1 MSTIS
6 FVRQARRTGPVPPS
20 GELPLQEPPTV
31 PEKTL
36 AGISSVL
43 MYLPMGLSSLAMVLI
58 FVRPGSGM
66 ITYIGA
72 GLMGVSAVGMAFTQ
86 VMRSS
91 NDRKTRLHG
100 ARRDYLRYLSQ
111 MRKQVRGKLA
121 AQQRAA
127 RWLHPDPGSLW
138 SLALS
143 SRLWERRP
151 VHEDFG
157 EIRIGLGMQRS
168 ALQLVPPETKPVEDL
183 EPLSAHALRRFLRAY
198 SALPNAPIAVYLRGF
213 AQIQLKGDEEQ
224 SRGLVRSILAQLV
237 TSHAPG
243 DLRVAV
249 CAGDSARWCW
259 DWVKWLP
266 HAQDPDNR
274 DAAGQVRLVT
284 GNVFEL
290 ERLLGGDA
298 FAGRP
303 RFEPDTPITNSEPL
317 VVIVLD
323 GVSVPTDHRLDAG
336 GYRNTVVLDV
346 SGALAWQ
353 PRQHA
358 LLLDIGEHKIGTVSF
373 DRLGKST
380 TTPLCQADALTV
392 SAASSLART
401 MARYQIGQ
409 TVDTSEPLAA
419 DYDLTSLLGI
429 PDLSA
434 LDPVAYRS
442 GRTARQRLRVPIGM
456 TNTGRVIE
464 LDLKESAE
472 DGMGPHGMLIG
483 ATGSGK
489 SELLRTLVLALA
501 ATHPSEQ
508 LNFVLVDFKGG
519 AAFLGFEQL
528 PHTSAIITN
537 LAEELELVDRMQDAL
552 AGEMNRRQ
560 EHLRAHNYASRR
572 DYEQARS
579 EGVPLEPM
587 PALFIVVDEFSEM
600 LSSKPEFIDTFA
612 MIGRLGR
619 SLGVHLLLA
628 SQRLDEGRIHKV
640 ETHLSYR
647 IGLRT
652 FSAMESRSVI
662 GVPDAYELPSSPGNG
677 YLRQDIQTLV
687 RFKAA
692 YASGR
697 YRTNNRQRD
706 RSQIQEQLVSFST
719 DYLQPKVDVEPEI
732 EEPEPSKEKA
742 VTLLDL
748 MIKRLRGIGPAAHQ
762 VWLPPLKQPATLDE
776 LLPPLVEHPTLG
788 LRPVGEYQ
796 AGALVTPVGMIDLP
810 AQQRREL
817 LTADL
822 AAGKGNVAV
831 VGGPQAGKST
841 ALRTLICGLALTHTA
856 EEVQFYCLDFG
867 GTLASLSG
875 LPHVGS
881 IANRLDRDKV
891 TRTVLELA
899 NLLAR
904 REKIFADH
912 NIDSMGSY
920 RRARRRGQFK
930 DIDPYGDV
938 FLVVDGWYSIKQDYD
953 ELDTHFSELAVRGLG
968 FGIHLVVA
976 ANRWS
981 EMRPWLRDVLGTRFE
996 LHLGDPIESEV
1007 GSRVAAKVP
1016 AIPGRGITMDKL
1028 HFLTALPRIDGRG
1041 ATDDLAEATQ
1051 DLVSAVAVPG
1061 APTAPQV
1068 RLLPDV
1074 LPVEEL
1080 PGPTAPEPELDMRVP
1095 LGMEELHLGPMW
1107 HDFDINPHLMIFGD
1121 VESGKTNMLRHL
1133 AKAIAA
1139 HYPNDK
1145 ARVVFA
1151 DFRRELHNT
1160 IPQENQLG
1168 YSVAADS
1175 LATTVQEASGLF
1187 QSRIPGPEIT
1197 PERLR
1202 KRDWWKGGRLF
1213 FIVDDYEL
1221 AGGGSSGPLMPLLP
1235 MLPQGSD
1242 IGLHL
1247 IIARST
1253 AGASRAM
1260 MDPVIRRMWELG
1272 TPAMLFSCPKDE
1284 GKFLGDLRPKTLPPG
1299 RAQFVNRRRTVRLVQ
1314 TPLVPG
1320 AVEKQE

>member
-1 MSTIS
+1 
-6 FVRQARRTGPVPPS
+6 
-20 GELPLQEPPTV
+20 
-31 PEKTL
+31 
-36 AGISSVL
+36 
-43 MYLPMGLSSLAMVLI
+43 MYLPMGLGSLAMVLI

-72 GLMGVSAVGMAFTQ
+72 GLMCVSAIGMAFTQ
-86 VMRSS
+86 VMRSA
-91 NDRKTRLHG
+91 NDRKQRLHG
-100 ARRDYLRYLSQ
+100 ARRDYLRYLAQ

-121 AQQRAA
+121 GQQRAA

-157 EIRIGLGMQRS
+157 EVRIGLGMQRS
-168 ALQLVPPETKPVEDL
+168 ALQLKAPETKPVEDL

-198 SALPNAPIAVYLRGF
+198 SALPDAPIAVYLRGF
-213 AQIQLKGDEEQ
+213 AQIQVRGDEED
-224 SRGLVRSILAQLV
+224 SRGLVRAILAQLV
-237 TSHAPG
+237 TTHAPG

-249 CAGDSARWCW
+249 CAGESAQAHW

-266 HAQDPDNR
+266 HGQDPDNR
-274 DAAGQVRLVT
+274 DAAGAVRLVT
-284 GNVFEL
+284 DDVFKL
-290 ERLLGGDA
+290 ERLLGGDV

-303 RFEPDTPITNSEPL
+303 RFEPDTPITISEPL

-336 GYRNTVVLDV
+336 GYRNTVILDV
-346 SGALAWQ
+346 SGALAWL

-358 LLLDIGEHKIGTVSF
+358 LLLDIADGRIGTVSF
-373 DRLGKST
+373 DRLGKQST
-380 TTPLCQADALTV
+380 VPLCRADSLAV
-392 SAASSLART
+392 AAAASLART
-401 MARYQIGQ
+401 IARYQVGQ

-429 PDLSA
+429 ADLNVM
-434 LDPVAYRS
+434 DPTTFRA

-456 TNTGRVIE
+456 TNAGRVIE

-472 DGMGPHGMLIG
+472 DGMGPHGLLIG

-560 EHLRAHNYASRR
+560 EHLRAAGNYASRR
-572 DYEQARS
+572 DYEQARAD
-579 EGVPLEPM
+579 GVPLEPM

-692 YASGR
+692 YASGK
-697 YRTNNRQRD
+697 YRVHNRQRD
-706 RSQIQEQLVSFST
+706 RARIQEQLVEFSSE
-719 DYLQPKVDVEPEI
+719 YLTPKVHAEPEQ
-732 EEPEPSKEKA
+732 EEPEQPSKEKST
-742 VTLLDL
+742 TLLDL

-762 VWLPPLKQPATLDE
+762 VWLPPLKQAATLDE
-776 LLPPLVEHPTLG
+776 LLPPLVDHPTLG
-788 LRPVGEYQ
+788 LHPVGEYQ
-796 AGALVTPVGMIDLP
+796 AGSLVVPVGMIDLP

-841 ALRTLICGLALTHTA
+841 LLRTLICGLALTHTA
-856 EEVQFYCLDFG
+856 GEVQFYCLDFG
-867 GTLASLSG
+867 GTLAALGG

-881 IANRLDRDKV
+881 VANRLDRDRV
-891 TRTVLELA
+891 TRTVLELS

-904 REKIFADH
+904 REKIFAEH
-912 NIDSMGSY
+912 NIDSMASY
-920 RRARRRGQFK
+920 RRSRKRGQFRE
-930 DIDPYGDV
+930 IDPYGDV
-938 FLVVDGWYSIKQDYD
+938 FLVVDGWYSVKQDYD
-953 ELDTHFSELAVRGLG
+953 ELDNHFSELAVRGLG
-968 FGIHLVVA
+968 FGIHLMVG

-1016 AIPGRGITMDKL
+1016 AIPGRGITTDRL

-1041 ATDDLAEATQ
+1041 TTDDLAEATA
-1051 DLVSAVAVPG
+1051 DLVAAIAVPDG
-1061 APTAPQV
+1061 PAAPQV
-1068 RLLPDV
+1068 RLLPDI
-1074 LPVEEL
+1074 LPVEAL
-1080 PGPTAPEPELDMRVP
+1080 PGPTSPAPETDMRLP
-1095 LGMEELHLGPMW
+1095 LGIEDQHLGPLW
-1107 HDFDINPHLMIFGD
+1107 HDFDLNPHLLIFGD
-1121 VESGKTNMLRHL
+1121 VESGKTNMVRHL
-1133 AKAIAA
+1133 AKAVAT
-1139 HYPNDK
+1139 HYSTDH

-1160 IPQENQLG
+1160 VPQEHQLG

-1175 LATTVQEASGLF
+1175 LAATVQEAAGLL
-1187 QSRIPGPEIT
+1187 QSRVPGPEIT
-1197 PERLR
+1197 PDRLR

-1213 FIVDDYEL
+1213 IIVDDYEL
-1221 AGGGSSGPLMPLLP
+1221 AQSGSNSPLQPLLP
-1235 MLPQGSD
+1235 MLPQGAD

-1260 MDPVIRRMWELG
+1260 IDPVVRRMWELG
-1272 TPAMLFSCPKDE
+1272 TPALLFSCPKDE
-1284 GKFLGDLRPKTLPPG
+1284 GRFLGDLRPKTLPPG

-1320 AVEKQE
+1320 AVEKRE